1 MGFGVYRLWWVV
13 RCAFGVF
20 YFCFHFPNTKSEAHQ
35 SGKILTSSINI
46 FAFAFVVSLAV
57 LLLFKPVAYCI
68 KLAQGEQ
75 LSRETNNAGLATF
88 SGGLAIFV
96 SVLTTVL
103 LFLDQTIFIRLFLL
117 ASSLIVFMGVVDD
130 SYQLSVR
137 FRLMGQLLI
146 CSIFTYGLDLP
157 IHTFGNILGFV
168 EIKTG
173 LLGYPLSVLS
183 LMGAINAFKML
194 DGIKG
199 LAGSLALLTFAGL
212 VVLFGVNGDVNLLL
226 LCVIFVGAIV
236 AFLLFNVWQA
246 PNIKHTNKKYM
257 GDAGSTLLGL
267 VVGVL
272 LVQGSHSPSPAFT
285 PITALW
291 LVLLPMVDM
300 LVVVCRRVSRGRS
313 AVVVDNTNIYHL
325 LLRVG
330 FSSITTLGILFVV
343 QLVFVVLAVA
353 ASAMGVV
360 EPVLFLILL
369 GVVVLYLW
377 FLRRMPGLM
386 RWGRRRV
393 V

>member
-1 MGFGVYRLWWVV
+1 
-13 RCAFGVF
+13 
-20 YFCFHFPNTKSEAHQ
+20 
-35 SGKILTSSINI
+35 LTSSINI
-46 FAFAFVVSLAV
+46 FACAFVVSLAV
-57 LLLFKPVAYCI
+57 LLLFKPLAYCI
-68 KLAQGEQ
+68 KLAQWEPQSEDRGSKE
-75 LSRETNNAGLATF
+75 LATF

-96 SVLTTVL
+96 GVLTTVL

-130 SYQLSVR
+130 SYHLSVR

-168 EIKTG
+168 EIKPG

-212 VVLFGVNGDVNLLL
+212 AVLFGVNGDVNFLL
-226 LCVIFVGAIV
+226 LCVTFVGAIG
-236 AFLLFNVWQA
+236 AFLLFNAWQT
-246 PNIKHTNKKYM
+246 PNTKHTKKIYM

-272 LVQGSHSPSPAFT
+272 LVHGSQSASPAFT

-300 LVVVCRRVSRGRS
+300 LVVVCRRVRRGRS

-330 FSSITTLGILFVV
+330 FSGVAALGILFVV
-343 QLVFVVLAVA
+343 QFVCVVLVVA
-353 ASAMGVV
+353 ASAVGLV

-377 FLRRMPGLM
+377 FLRRVPGLM
-386 RWGRRRV
+386 RWGRRKRV
-393 V
+393 